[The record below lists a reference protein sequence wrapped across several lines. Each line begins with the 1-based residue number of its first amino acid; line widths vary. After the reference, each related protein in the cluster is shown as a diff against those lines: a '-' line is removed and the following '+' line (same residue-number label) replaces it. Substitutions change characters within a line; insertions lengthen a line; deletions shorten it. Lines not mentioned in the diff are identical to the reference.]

1 MKFKV
6 GDKVRVKKNLD
17 DIEKFVDGYT
27 SVMGEMEGKIVTI
40 KEQTKTFLGK
50 PGYKIEEDGR
60 FIWDERAFE
69 SLNKIQTK
77 DELLKLPI
85 GTKITTDNDGNNVF
99 IKICEDR
106 FVNDDCDSLCDFDIN
121 DNLTIDDEDC
131 GTRIIKVEVPIVST
145 YVTKYDYSK
154 EVREMTI
161 AEISKELGY
170 EVKIIKED
178 K

>member
-1 MKFKV
+1 MRFKV
-6 GDKVRVKKNLD
+6 GDKVRVKKNLR
-17 DIEKFVDGYT
+17 DIKEIVGGYV
-27 SVMGEMEGKIVTI
+27 SAMRKMEGKIVTI
-40 KEQTKTFLGK
+40 KKQTTSLSGE
-50 PGYKIEEDGR
+50 PGYKIEEDECS

-69 SLNKIQTK
+69 PLNLKLTK

-85 GTKITTDNDGNNVF
+85 GTKITTENDEDNVF
-99 IKICEDR
+99 IKTDEGR
-106 FVNDDCDSLCDFDIN
+106 FVTDDCNVLCDYDIN

-131 GTRIIKVEVPIVST
+131 GTRIIKVEVPT

-154 EVREMTI
+154 EVKEMTM
-161 AEISKELGY
+161 AEISKALGY